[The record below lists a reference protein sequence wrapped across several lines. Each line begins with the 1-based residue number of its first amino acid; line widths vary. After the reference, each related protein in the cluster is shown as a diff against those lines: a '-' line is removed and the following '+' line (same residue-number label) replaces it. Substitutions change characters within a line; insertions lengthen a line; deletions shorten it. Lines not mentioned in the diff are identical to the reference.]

1 MLNISNVLLSYAD
14 RGLSQ
19 VSSQPTARTN
29 SVINEPI
36 AITEQ
41 PNISISEEAR
51 RALSIEKQ
59 AEQQYLDN
67 RLEQSIELSDQQK
80 QQARENLDLYIDAA
94 QRYAQ
99 QNTLQPVIENRHA
112 ISTYSLIADKVLA
125 TSASNSLES

>member
-1 MLNISNVLLSYAD
+1 MLTISNVLPSYAN

-19 VSSQPTARTN
+19 VSTQPSARPN
-29 SVINEPI
+29 AV
-36 AITEQ
+36 ITETVITEPPSVHISAQ
-41 PNISISEEAR
+41 ARHALNIEI
-51 RALSIEKQ
+51 Q

-80 QQARENLDLYIDAA
+80 IQARENLDLYIDAA

-99 QNTLQPVIENRHA
+99 QNTVQPLIENRHA

>member
-19 VSSQPTARTN
+19 VSSQPIARTN
-29 SVINEPI
+29 AVTNEPI

-51 RALSIEKQ
+51 RALNIEIQ

-99 QNTLQPVIENRHA
+99 QNTVQPVIENRHA

>member
-1 MLNISNVLLSYAD
+1 MLTISNVLPSYAN
-14 RGLSQ
+14 RALSQ
-19 VSSQPTARTN
+19 VSTQPSARPN
-29 SVINEPI
+29 AVIETV
-36 AITEQ
+36 ITE
-41 PNISISEEAR
+41 PPSVHISDQAR
-51 RALSIEKQ
+51 HALNIEKQ

-80 QQARENLDLYIDAA
+80 IQARENLDLYIDAA

-99 QNTLQPVIENRHA
+99 QNTVQPLIENRHA

>member
-19 VSSQPTARTN
+19 VSSQATAHTN
-29 SVINEPI
+29 SVINEPVI
-36 AITEQ
+36 IEQ
-41 PNISISEEAR
+41 QNVRISDEAR
-51 RALSIEKQ
+51 RALNIEKQ
-59 AEQQYLDN
+59 AEQQHLDN

-99 QNTLQPVIENRHA
+99 QSTVQPVIENRHA
-112 ISTYSLIADKVLA
+112 ISAYSLIADRVLA